1 MKPTISSLF
10 QISTQLPPPHHPA
23 MLQSSIYNTM
33 RCQPIIKAK
42 SSSNELKDQ
51 SKHQHKS
58 DSMIKDTRQT
68 LIDIIA

>member
-1 MKPTISSLF
+1 M
-10 QISTQLPPPHHPA
+10 QLPPPHHPV

-51 SKHQHKS
+51 SKRYHKP
-58 DSMIKDTRQT
+58 DGTMKDTQQT

>member
-10 QISTQLPPPHHPA
+10 QISTQLPPPHHPG

-51 SKHQHKS
+51 PKRHQKS
-58 DSMIKDTRQT
+58 DNMIKDTQQT